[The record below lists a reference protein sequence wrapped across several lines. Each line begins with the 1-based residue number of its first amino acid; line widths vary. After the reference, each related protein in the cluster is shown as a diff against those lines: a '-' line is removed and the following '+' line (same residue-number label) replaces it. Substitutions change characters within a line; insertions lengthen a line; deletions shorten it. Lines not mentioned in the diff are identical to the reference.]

1 MINFKQPRFK
11 MFIQNYVEAQDLE
24 THAALSVTR
33 LDCTVGVCKL
43 LLAGD
48 HSFDHDFVYL
58 ILQFICIFSL
68 GLKSLNQLCHCA
80 LVTLL
85 ILN

>member
-1 MINFKQPRFK
+1 
-11 MFIQNYVEAQDLE
+11 MFIQNDVEAQDLE

-33 LDCTVGVCKL
+33 LDCTVGVSKL

-58 ILQFICIFSL
+58 
-68 GLKSLNQLCHCA
+68 
-80 LVTLL
+80 
-85 ILN
+85 